1 MLSLTEYAEQQH
13 ISYEAV
19 RQQVARYQNELD
31 GHIVRQ
37 GRKRL
42 LDDVAIEFLDS
53 HRQEALGLGPNISV
67 ENAQLQ
73 KDLDAANHEN
83 MELLREISAL
93 KDTVILLTNEISEKN
108 LLLAA
113 SKEEQQKY
121 LQAVAETDDLKEKL
135 EIQRAQTID
144 ATAELNQV
152 REHLQD
158 EKKRLELVQTE
169 CMNVN
174 EQLEQ
179 ERTRQISF
187 REWWSRR
194 K

>member
-19 RQQVARYQNELD
+19 RQQVARYQDVLS
-31 GHIVRQ
+31 GHIVRK

-42 LDDVAIEFLDS
+42 LDDDAIEFLNR
-53 HRQEALGLGPNISV
+53 HRQEALGLGPNVSV
-67 ENAQLQ
+67 ENTQLQ

-93 KDTVILLTNEISEKN
+93 KDTVIMLTNEISEKN

-113 SKEEQQKY
+113 SQEEQQKY
-121 LQAVAETDDLKEKL
+121 LQAVTETE
-135 EIQRAQTID
+135 
-144 ATAELNQV
+144 EL
-152 REHLQD
+152 R
-158 EKKRLELVQTE
+158 
-169 CMNVN
+169 
-174 EQLEQ
+174 EQLEVQ
-179 ERTRQISF
+179 RTLNIDTVAELDQVKEQLQAEKRRSEDAEKEVTQQLELERTRRISF
-187 REWWSRR
+187 REWWLRR